1 MMVKFVSYQLKEGIY
16 MEEKNKVKFIIG
28 ISIRIIVV
36 LISLFMI
43 LWYLDSGFFAF
54 GNVVGIAFFCGVIA
68 CAILWTKIAGLGKR
82 LWKTKGGR
90 ALLIAFYIFCGLFA
104 AYVVT
109 AIGLMNYGAAKKPAE
124 GATAVVLGCQVR
136 GNEPSLTLRLRMDAA
151 YDYLTANPGTS
162 AVLSGGQGSGENISE
177 AQCMFDYLTAK
188 GIDPAR
194 LYIEDRSTTT
204 NENIKFSKKMIEQN
218 GLDPNLAIVTDWY
231 HEYRASIIAKRAG
244 CESGA
249 VSAPTANFLTAH
261 LVTREIFALPN
272 EILFKR

>member
-1 MMVKFVSYQLKEGIY
+1 
-16 MEEKNKVKFIIG
+16 MEKTKKRNTVLLVIEII
-28 ISIRIIVV
+28 IRALVV

-54 GNVVGIAFFCGVIA
+54 GNIVGIGLFSAVIVCAF
-68 CAILWTKIAGLGKR
+68 LWSRIVALGKR
-82 LWKTKGGR
+82 LWKTKGGK
-90 ALLIAFYIFCGLFA
+90 AAMIVFYILCGLFA
-104 AYVVT
+104 AYVCT
-109 AIGLMNYGAAKKPAE
+109 AIALMNYGSAKKPAE

-136 GNEPSLTLRLRMDAA
+136 GDEPSLTLKLRLDAA
-151 YDYLTANPGTS
+151 YDYLTANPDTS
-162 AVLSGGQGSGENISE
+162 AVLSGGQGSGENLSE
-177 AQCMFDYLTAK
+177 AQCMYIYLTAK
-188 GIDPAR
+188 GIAPER

-204 NENIKFSKKMIEQN
+204 NENIRFSKQIIEEN

-249 VSAPTANFLTAH
+249 VSAPTAGFLTAH

-272 EILFKR
+272 EILFKG